1 MNTSE
6 AAVRQMT
13 SRAVGVLR
21 TRFDVS
27 AIGI

>member
-6 AAVRQMT
+6 TAVRQMT

-21 TRFDVS
+21 TSFDVS
-27 AIGI
+27 TIRI